1 MTSTGG
7 TEGVPAL
14 DEGRMP
20 SLPAILLH
28 ASSEETQ

>member
-1 MTSTGG
+1 MTYNAG

-20 SLPAILLH
+20 SVPAILLH
-28 ASSEETQ
+28 AGSGETH